1 MNKFDLAVIGSGPGG
16 YVAAIRG
23 AQRGLNTLI
32 IEKEHIGGICLNWGC
47 IPTKAIIRS
56 VNALRDISSAEELGI
71 EVDGFRVNMPKI
83 VARSRAVADRLTKGV
98 AFLLKKHGVTVIEG
112 YARLDGNSQ
121 IIIEKNDQSREMI
134 KATHIIIATGARS
147 KALPHIPIDGK
158 DVISS
163 REALEMDKLPG
174 SMAVMGAGAIGIEF
188 AYIYKHLGVDVTVI
202 EALDSLLPNEDA
214 EISKELHK
222 QFKKQKI
229 KALISTK
236 VMKMEKG
243 NEGITLSLEGP
254 KGESELKVDVLL
266 SAVGVMPNSEDI
278 GLETTG
284 IKTEKGTILV
294 NENQETNIKGV
305 YAIGDVAGAPCLAH
319 KASKEALITI
329 DHIQGK
335 EVKALNKKIIPG
347 CTYCEPQVASV
358 GLREQDV
365 LEADMDYEV
374 SKVHYRAIGKAVAS
388 GHIDGFMKF
397 VIDAKTKKILG
408 AHCIGAEATE
418 LIAELTLAVTQG
430 MSVYELAETI
440 HAHPT
445 LSELIMETAENA
457 LGEAIHV

>member
-23 AQRGLNTLI
+23 AQRGLNTVI

-71 EVDGFRVNMPKI
+71 EVDSFRVNMPKI

-254 KGESELKVDVLL
+254 KGESELKVDMLL

-294 NENQETNIKGV
+294 NENLETNIKDV
-305 YAIGDVAGAPCLAH
+305 YAIGDVTGAPCLAH
-319 KASKEALITI
+319 KASKEALIAI

-335 EVKALNKKIIPG
+335 EVNALNKKFIPG

>member
-1 MNKFDLAVIGSGPGG
+1 MNKYDLAVIGSGPGG

-23 AQRGLNTLI
+23 AQRGLKTVI
-32 IEKEHIGGICLNWGC
+32 IEKENIGGICLNWGC

-56 VNALRDISSAEELGI
+56 VNVFRDIVSAEEFGI
-71 EVDGFRVNMPKI
+71 EVKGYHADISKI
-83 VARSRAVADRLTKGV
+83 VARSRNVSDRLSKGIS
-98 AFLLKKHGVTVIEG
+98 FLLKKHEVTVIEG
-112 YARLDGNSQ
+112 YARLEGSSKISIKKSDDSVES
-121 IIIEKNDQSREMI
+121 IE
-134 KATHIIIATGARS
+134 AVHIIIATGSRPKS
-147 KALPHIPIDGK
+147 LPHIPIDGK

-163 REALEMDKLPG
+163 REALELEELPA

-202 EALDSLLPNEDA
+202 EALDSLLPNEDT

-236 VMKMEKG
+236 VMKMEKSDD
-243 NEGITLSLEGP
+243 GITLRLEGP
-254 KGESELKVDVLL
+254 KGENELKVDMLL
-266 SAVGVMPNSEDI
+266 SAVGVKPNSEDI
-278 GLETTG
+278 GLEKAG
-284 IKTEKGTILV
+284 IKTEKGFISV
-294 NENQETNIKGV
+294 NEKQETNIKGI
-305 YAIGDVAGAPCLAH
+305 YAIGDVAGTPCLAH
-319 KASKEALITI
+319 KASKEALIAI
-329 DHIQGK
+329 DNIQGK
-335 EVKALNKKIIPG
+335 EVKALNKKYIPG

-365 LEADMDYEV
+365 INDDSAYEI
-374 SKVHYRAIGKAVAS
+374 SKVHYRAIGKAVAT

-430 MSVYELAETI
+430 MSVHELAETI

-445 LSELIMETAENA
+445 FSELIMETAENA
-457 LGEAIHV
+457 SGEAIHV

>member
-1 MNKFDLAVIGSGPGG
+1 MNKFDLAIVGSGPGG

-23 AQRGLNTLI
+23 AQRGLNTVI

-71 EVDGFRVNMPKI
+71 EVDGFRVNMSKI

-121 IIIEKNDQSREMI
+121 IIIEKYDQSREMI

-243 NEGITLSLEGP
+243 NEGIILSLEGP
-254 KGESELKVDVLL
+254 KGESELKVDMLL

-294 NENQETNIKGV
+294 NENQETNIKDV
-305 YAIGDVAGAPCLAH
+305 YAIGDVTGAPCLAH
-319 KASKEALITI
+319 KASKEALIAI

-335 EVKALNKKIIPG
+335 KVKTLNKKFIPG

-365 LEADMDYEV
+365 LEAEINYEV

-388 GHIDGFMKF
+388 GHIDGFMKLI
-397 VIDAKTKKILG
+397 VDSKTKNILG

-445 LSELIMETAENA
+445 LSELVMETAENA

>member
-23 AQRGLNTLI
+23 AQRGLNTVI
-32 IEKEHIGGICLNWGC
+32 IEKKHIGGICLNWGC

-56 VNALRDISSAEELGI
+56 VNVLRDINSAEELGI
-71 EVDGFRVNMPKI
+71 EIEGFRVNIPKI

-121 IIIEKNDQSREMI
+121 IIIEKNDQSRETI
-134 KATHIIIATGARS
+134 EATNIIIATGARS

-202 EALDSLLPNEDA
+202 EALDTLLPNEDA

-254 KGESELKVDVLL
+254 KGESELKVDMLL
-266 SAVGVMPNSEDI
+266 SAVGVMPNSEDL
-278 GLETTG
+278 GLEKAG
-284 IKTEKGTILV
+284 VKTEKGTILIS
-294 NENQETNIKGV
+294 ENQETNVKSI

-319 KASKEALITI
+319 KASKEALIVI

-335 EVKALNKKIIPG
+335 EVKPLNKKFIPG

-358 GLREQDV
+358 GLREQNV
-365 LEADMDYEV
+365 LEAEMDYEV

-388 GHIDGFMKF
+388 GHIDGFMKLI
-397 VIDAKTKKILG
+397 VDSKTKNILG

-430 MSVYELAETI
+430 MSVHELAETI

>member
-1 MNKFDLAVIGSGPGG
+1 MNKYDLAVIGSGPGG

-23 AQRGLNTLI
+23 AQRGLNTVI

-56 VNALRDISSAEELGI
+56 VNVLRDIASAEELGI
-71 EVDGFRVNMPKI
+71 EVSEFHPNMQKI
-83 VARSRAVADRLTKGV
+83 VARSRGVADRLTKGI
-98 AFLLKKHGVTVIEG
+98 AFLLKKHSVTVIEG
-112 YARLDGNSQ
+112 YARLEGASQ
-121 IIIEKNDQSREMI
+121 IKIEKNDQSSETI
-134 KATHIIIATGARS
+134 EAENIIIATGARS

-158 DVISS
+158 SVISS
-163 REALEMDKLPG
+163 REALELEKLPG

-188 AYIYKHLGVDVTVI
+188 AYIYKHLGVDVTII
-202 EALDSLLPNEDA
+202 EALDSLLPNEDN

-229 KALISTK
+229 KALVSTK
-236 VMKMEKG
+236 VIKMQKESD
-243 NEGITLSLEGP
+243 GITLSLSGP
-254 KGESELKVDVLL
+254 KGDSELKVDLLL

-278 GLETTG
+278 GLDTAGVKSERG
-284 IKTEKGTILV
+284 FIEI
-294 NENQETNIKGV
+294 NEMQETSVKGI
-305 YAIGDVAGAPCLAH
+305 YAIGDVAGTPCLAH
-319 KASKEALITI
+319 KASKEALIAI

-335 EVKALNKKIIPG
+335 DVMPLNKNYIPG

-358 GLREQDV
+358 GIREQDV
-365 LEADMDYEV
+365 LENDIDYEV
-374 SKVHYRAIGKAVAS
+374 SKVQYRAIGKAVAT
-388 GHIDGFMKF
+388 GHIDGFMKII
-397 VIDAKTKKILG
+397 IDAKTKNILG

-430 MSVYELAETI
+430 MTVRELAETI

>member
-1 MNKFDLAVIGSGPGG
+1 MEKFDLAVIGSGPGG
-16 YVAAIRG
+16 YVAAIRA

-32 IEKEHIGGICLNWGC
+32 IEKEHIGGLCLNWGC

-56 VNALRDISSAEELGI
+56 VNILRDIRFADEFGI
-71 EVDGFRVNMPKI
+71 EVDGFRADMPKI
-83 VARSRAVADRLTKGV
+83 IARSRAVADRLTKGI
-98 AFLLKKHGVTVIEG
+98 AFLLKKHGITVMEG
-112 YARLDGNSQ
+112 HARLEGNSRLD
-121 IIIEKNDQSREMI
+121 IEKNDQHHESIEA
-134 KATHIIIATGARS
+134 KHIIIATGARS

-158 DVISS
+158 SVITS
-163 REALEMDKLPG
+163 REALELDKLPG
-174 SMAVMGAGAIGIEF
+174 SMAIMGAGAIGIEF
-188 AYIYKHLGVDVTVI
+188 AYIYKHLGVDVTII

-214 EISKELHK
+214 DISQELYK

-229 KALISTK
+229 KALVSTK

-243 NEGITLSLEGP
+243 VEDITLTLEGP

-266 SAVGVMPNSEDI
+266 SAVGVTPNTEDL
-278 GLETTG
+278 GLEKAG
-284 IKTEKGTILV
+284 VKTERGSILV
-294 NENQETNIKGV
+294 NEYQETNVKGI

-319 KASKEALITI
+319 KASKEALIAI

-335 EVKALNKKIIPG
+335 EVKALNKDHIPG
-347 CTYCEPQVASV
+347 CTYCEPQIASV
-358 GLREQDV
+358 GLREQDA
-365 LEADMDYEV
+365 LEMDMDYEV
-374 SKVHYRAIGKAVAS
+374 SKVYYRAIGKAVAS

-397 VIDAKTKKILG
+397 VVDRETKKILG

-418 LIAELTLAVTQG
+418 LIAELTLALSQG
-430 MSVYELAETI
+430 MTVHELAETI

>member
-23 AQRGLNTLI
+23 AQRGLNTVI

-71 EVDGFRVNMPKI
+71 EVDGFRVNMPRI

-121 IIIEKNDQSREMI
+121 IIIEKYDQSREMI

-188 AYIYKHLGVDVTVI
+188 AYIYKHLGVNVTVI

-254 KGESELKVDVLL
+254 KGESELKVDMLL

-278 GLETTG
+278 GLETAG
-284 IKTEKGTILV
+284 VKTERGFIEI
-294 NENQETNIKGV
+294 NENQETNIKGI
-305 YAIGDVAGAPCLAH
+305 YAIGDVAGTPCLAH
-319 KASKEALITI
+319 KASKEGLIVI

-335 EVKALNKKIIPG
+335 DVKPLNKNHIPG

-388 GHIDGFMKF
+388 GHIDGFMKLI
-397 VIDAKTKKILG
+397 VDSKTKNILG

>member
-1 MNKFDLAVIGSGPGG
+1 
-16 YVAAIRG
+16 
-23 AQRGLNTLI
+23 
-32 IEKEHIGGICLNWGC
+32 
-47 IPTKAIIRS
+47 
-56 VNALRDISSAEELGI
+56 
-71 EVDGFRVNMPKI
+71 
-83 VARSRAVADRLTKGV
+83 
-98 AFLLKKHGVTVIEG
+98 
-112 YARLDGNSQ
+112 
-121 IIIEKNDQSREMI
+121 
-134 KATHIIIATGARS
+134 
-147 KALPHIPIDGK
+147 
-158 DVISS
+158 
-163 REALEMDKLPG
+163 
-174 SMAVMGAGAIGIEF
+174 
-188 AYIYKHLGVDVTVI
+188 
-202 EALDSLLPNEDA
+202 
-214 EISKELHK
+214 
-222 QFKKQKI
+222 
-229 KALISTK
+229 
-236 VMKMEKG
+236 
-243 NEGITLSLEGP
+243 
-254 KGESELKVDVLL
+254 
-266 SAVGVMPNSEDI
+266 
-278 GLETTG
+278 
-284 IKTEKGTILV
+284 LV

-319 KASKEALITI
+319 KASKEALIAI

>member
-23 AQRGLNTLI
+23 AQRGLNTVI

-121 IIIEKNDQSREMI
+121 IIIEKNDQSRETI

-188 AYIYKHLGVDVTVI
+188 AYIYKHVGVDVTVI

-254 KGESELKVDVLL
+254 KGESELKVDMLL

-278 GLETTG
+278 GLETIG

-319 KASKEALITI
+319 KASKEALIAI
-329 DHIQGK
+329 DHIQSK
-335 EVKALNKKIIPG
+335 EVKALNKKFIPG

-397 VIDAKTKKILG
+397 IIDAKTKKILG

>member
-23 AQRGLNTLI
+23 AQRGLNTVI

-71 EVDGFRVNMPKI
+71 EVDSFRVNMPKI

-254 KGESELKVDVLL
+254 KGESELKVDMLL

-294 NENQETNIKGV
+294 NENLETNIKDV
-305 YAIGDVAGAPCLAH
+305 YAIGDVTGAPCLAH
-319 KASKEALITI
+319 KASK
-329 DHIQGK
+329 
-335 EVKALNKKIIPG
+335 
-347 CTYCEPQVASV
+347 
-358 GLREQDV
+358 
-365 LEADMDYEV
+365 
-374 SKVHYRAIGKAVAS
+374 
-388 GHIDGFMKF
+388 
-397 VIDAKTKKILG
+397 
-408 AHCIGAEATE
+408 
-418 LIAELTLAVTQG
+418 
-430 MSVYELAETI
+430 
-440 HAHPT
+440 
-445 LSELIMETAENA
+445 
-457 LGEAIHV
+457 

>member
-23 AQRGLNTLI
+23 AQRGLNTVI

-56 VNALRDISSAEELGI
+56 VNVLRDISSAEELGI

-112 YARLDGNSQ
+112 YARLDGNAQ

-202 EALDSLLPNEDA
+202 EALDSLLPNEDT

-229 KALISTK
+229 KAFISTK
-236 VMKMEKG
+236 VMKMKKG

-278 GLETTG
+278 GLETIG
-284 IKTEKGTILV
+284 IKIEKGTILV

-305 YAIGDVAGAPCLAH
+305 YAIGDVTGAPCLAH
-319 KASKEALITI
+319 KASKEALIAI
-329 DHIQGK
+329 DHIQGR
-335 EVKALNKKIIPG
+335 EVKALNKKYIPG

-374 SKVHYRAIGKAVAS
+374 SKVHYRAIGKAVSS

>member
-23 AQRGLNTLI
+23 AQRGLNTVI

-47 IPTKAIIRS
+47 IPTKAIIHS

-71 EVDGFRVNMPKI
+71 EVDSFRVNMPKI

-121 IIIEKNDQSREMI
+121 IIIEKNDQSREAI
-134 KATHIIIATGARS
+134 EATNIIIATGARS

-254 KGESELKVDVLL
+254 KGESELKVDMLL

-284 IKTEKGTILV
+284 IKTERGTILV
-294 NENQETNIKGV
+294 NENQETNIKGI

-319 KASKEALITI
+319 KASKEALIAI

-335 EVKALNKKIIPG
+335 EVKALNKKFIPG

-418 LIAELTLAVTQG
+418 LISELTLAVTQG